1 MLGPLWHYGGM
12 IPRSNLAPNN
22 RRNVPLDELLS
33 IQFVTPKFPKS
44 IETPSVKTWDTPGRG
59 QQGESVTGG
68 SNKSKI
74 IRKGTTRAT

>member
-1 MLGPLWHYGGM
+1 M
-12 IPRSNLAPNN
+12 IPRSAMVPNN
-22 RRNVPLDELLS
+22 RRDVPLEELLS
-33 IQFVTPKFPKS
+33 VQFVPIKYPKS
-44 IETPSVKTWDTPGRG
+44 NETPSIYAWDTPGRG

>member
-1 MLGPLWHYGGM
+1 MLKRKALRPNQQKLVPKPYEPPLLGQQW
-12 IPRSNLAPNN
+12 PKAQESP
-22 RRNVPLDELLS
+22 S
-33 IQFVTPKFPKS
+33 IY
-44 IETPSVKTWDTPGRG
+44 TWDTPGRG

>member
-1 MLGPLWHYGGM
+1 M
-12 IPRSNLAPNN
+12 IPRRALAPNN
-22 RRNVPLDELLS
+22 RRDVPLDELLS
-33 IQFVTPKFPKS
+33 VEFAPYINSYKAN
-44 IETPSVKTWDTPGRG
+44 ETPSIYTWDTPGRG

>member
-1 MLGPLWHYGGM
+1 MFPQARTPLRVNNQRVVSQPYNPALGTQWSAAY
-12 IPRSNLAPNN
+12 
-22 RRNVPLDELLS
+22 
-33 IQFVTPKFPKS
+33 PKS
-44 IETPSVKTWDTPGRG
+44 NETPSIYTWDTPGRG